1 MFWGKPMGTMARWV
15 IWFCW
20 CGLPAILL
28 GCGPTVPVERTEF
41 QSKTKIVATF
51 SVLGDWV
58 ANIAG
63 PGVEITTLVGPDGD
77 AHTFEP
83 TPREALALAQA
94 DLVFEI
100 GIGFEP
106 WLDKLYQASGSK
118 AKRVVVSQ
126 GIRLRN
132 LDSGPTHPTS
142 KGPDKPG
149 AEWDPHIW
157 HDVKIALTV
166 VGTIRDHLMEKD
178 AFHASVYQK
187 NYDLYYQKLNE
198 LHDWVVNEVS
208 KLPLKARKLVTNHD
222 TFGYFA
228 ERYGFSVIG
237 TALSS
242 ISTEAADPSAA
253 EFASLSDKIRSAGVP
268 AIFTENI
275 HNPKLME
282 RLAKETGTRLAPGLF
297 TDALG
302 PRGSSGATYEAMI
315 RHNVATMVF
324 ALRP

>member
-1 MFWGKPMGTMARWV
+1 MGTMVRWV
-15 IWFCW
+15 VWICW
-20 CGLPAILL
+20 SVVPAFLV
-28 GCGPTVPVERTEF
+28 GCGPMGPGDRNAT

-83 TPREALALAQA
+83 TPREALALSQA

-106 WLDKLYQASGSK
+106 WLDKLYQASGSR

-132 LDSGPTHPTS
+132 LDSGPTHQTS
-142 KGPDKPG
+142 KGPDRPD

-178 AFHASVYQK
+178 SFHASVYQK
-187 NYDLYYQKLNE
+187 NYDLYFQKLND

-208 KLPLKARKLVTNHD
+208 NLPLKARKLVTNHD

-253 EFASLSDKIRSAGVP
+253 EFASLAGKIRSAGVP

-302 PRGSSGATYEAMI
+302 PPGSSGATYEAMI
-315 RHNVATMVF
+315 RHNVSTMVF
-324 ALRP
+324 ALRQ